1 MIQSRMGVTVRQKE
15 GYQAYIPKSL
25 PPDPPVIFDNE
36 LHHLLSEAD
45 RALARLD
52 GMTIF
57 LPNAD
62 LFVAMYVKK
71 EALLSAQIEGTQ
83 ASLQGVLEFE
93 ADMVPGD
100 DINEIKEVINYIQAM
115 DYGLGRTSKELFS
128 IDIMQEVHRILI
140 EGTRGSKKKPGKIR
154 AVQNWIGPAGST
166 IYSATFVPPPPE
178 KVQELLSGLEQFVLA
193 DDRLPPLIKI
203 ALVHAQFET
212 IHPFI
217 DGNGRMGR
225 LLITF
230 YLCFAGI
237 LARPLLYLSIY
248 LKQHRSE
255 YYQLLQE
262 IRFEGDWES
271 WIKFFLKGIIEVSN
285 GAMMAAR
292 EIITLKGKLIE
303 DLVQNNVGGLN
314 SVRLLDLLFSRP
326 VITVTDISKT
336 LKISHQPAYD
346 LVDQFL
352 KLGILREITG
362 KKRYK
367 RYLFIDYV
375 GIIEKGT
382 AV

>member
-1 MIQSRMGVTVRQKE
+1 MGVTVRQKE

-292 EIITLKGKLIE
+292 EIITLNGKLIE

-346 LVDQFL
+346 LVDLFL

>member
-1 MIQSRMGVTVRQKE
+1 MGITVRQKE

-237 LARPLLYLSIY
+237 LTRPLLYLSIY

>member
-1 MIQSRMGVTVRQKE
+1 MGVTVRQKE

-346 LVDQFL
+346 LVDLFL

>member
-15 GYQAYIPKSL
+15 GYQAYILKSL

>member
-1 MIQSRMGVTVRQKE
+1 MGVTVRQKE

-255 YYQLLQE
+255 YFQLLQE

>member
-140 EGTRGSKKKPGKIR
+140 EGTRGNKKKPGKIR

-178 KVQELLSGLEQFVLA
+178 KVQELLSGLGQFVLA

>member
-128 IDIMQEVHRILI
+128 FDIMQEVHRILI

-178 KVQELLSGLEQFVLA
+178 KVHELLSGLEKFVLA

-237 LARPLLYLSIY
+237 LTRPLLYLSIY

-292 EIITLKGKLIE
+292 EIITLKGKLTE

-336 LKISHQPAYD
+336 LNISHQPAYD

>member
-1 MIQSRMGVTVRQKE
+1 MGVTVRQKE

-36 LHHLLSEAD
+36 LHRLLSEAD

>member
-1 MIQSRMGVTVRQKE
+1 MGVTVRQKE

-140 EGTRGSKKKPGKIR
+140 EGTRGNKKKPGKIR

>member
-1 MIQSRMGVTVRQKE
+1 MGVTVRQKE

-128 IDIMQEVHRILI
+128 FDIMQEVHRILI

-178 KVQELLSGLEQFVLA
+178 KVHELLSGLEKFVLA

-237 LARPLLYLSIY
+237 LTRPLLYLSIY

-292 EIITLKGKLIE
+292 EIITLKGKLTE

-336 LKISHQPAYD
+336 LNISHQPAYD

>member
-115 DYGLGRTSKELFS
+115 DYGLGRTSRELFS

>member
-1 MIQSRMGVTVRQKE
+1 MGVTVRQKE

-83 ASLQGVLEFE
+83 ASLQGVLKFE

-128 IDIMQEVHRILI
+128 FDIMQEVHRILI

-178 KVQELLSGLEQFVLA
+178 KVHELLSDLEKFVLA

>member
-1 MIQSRMGVTVRQKE
+1 MGVTVRQKE

>member
-1 MIQSRMGVTVRQKE
+1 MGVTVRQKE

-115 DYGLGRTSKELFS
+115 DYGLGRTSRELFS

>member
-1 MIQSRMGVTVRQKE
+1 MGVTVRQKE
-15 GYQAYIPKSL
+15 GYQAYIPKSF

-115 DYGLGRTSKELFS
+115 DYGLGRTSRELFS

>member
-1 MIQSRMGVTVRQKE
+1 MGVTVRQKE

-178 KVQELLSGLEQFVLA
+178 KVQELLLGLEQFVLA

>member
-140 EGTRGSKKKPGKIR
+140 EGTRGNKKKPGKIR